1 MNSKIEDLFSS
12 SVIKYIRSEI
22 ASSNE
27 NEVFFVGEINHDG
40 KVTSVSVGSR
50 GNLHSVPVN
59 QDLKRKGSV
68 LIHNHPGGNL
78 TPSDADL
85 SVAAVSS
92 ENAQGFYI
100 INNDVTE
107 IYVVVEPVLPKV
119 IKKLDV
125 DDAAFYISKDGPL
138 AKINENFEE
147 RLSQIELLKNIVK
160 TFNQNKTGV
169 FEAGTG
175 VGKSYAYLIPSI
187 LWAVQNNERVVIS
200 TGTINLQQQLCL
212 KDIPQAIKIT
222 GKPVKFILMKGRQ
235 NYICKRRLQDA
246 LNSKDLFENNDD
258 LDRIAQWQDSCD
270 SGSKSE
276 LSFLPSESVWNRI
289 NSESDA
295 CMALRCPYYSQCFVM
310 KVKKEASAANILVV
324 NHHLLFADIES
335 RLHGAGYDDA
345 VVLPPYKRI
354 IFDEAHG
361 IETAAT
367 SFFSE
372 SFNRFKILKP
382 LNLLY
387 RKKKNSAMGFLFSV
401 SMLSKEEEKSF
412 QAYQMISK
420 IKSDLTNLETL
431 ALDLCIQENNLWLNP
446 LTFRNFQPV
455 LSMCQTL
462 AKDISVF
469 TSLVLEVLDGVPED
483 DRDIPYFWETKVLNR
498 RLSDY
503 SVILNDFFM
512 WEEKPDKV
520 FWLQKKNLPSDMQK
534 DDELNFY
541 INFIETP
548 LDIAP
553 LMNQGIFEP
562 MDSVVCT
569 SATLK
574 TGRDFSYWLRHNGLY
589 FSDSDEVLQGE
600 FFSPFPYKEN
610 MIFLVP
616 KDIPFPDEPD
626 FQVYVENVLKNLILK
641 AKGRTLVLFTS
652 YESLRLSYNNIFSTM
667 LANGIKL
674 LRQGSDDNARIL
686 KNFKDDVSSVLFA
699 TDSFWQGV
707 DVPGESLSQVIIV
720 KLPFTVP
727 NDPVF
732 KARSEAIRKKGG
744 NSFMELSVPEAII
757 KFRQGV
763 GRLIRKN
770 TDKGTVVVLDR
781 RIYEKQYGSLF
792 LANVPECKKYY
803 EPVSN
808 ILDIIEEFLHL
819 INI

>member
-68 LIHNHPGGNL
+68 LIHNHPGENL

-147 RLSQIELLKNIVK
+147 RLSQIELLKNIAK

-626 FQVYVENVLKNLILK
+626 FQIYVENVLKKLILK

-674 LRQGSDDNARIL
+674 LRQGADDNARIL

-803 EPVSN
+803 EPVSK
-808 ILDIIEEFLHL
+808 ILDIIEEFLD
-819 INI
+819 

>member
-68 LIHNHPGGNL
+68 LIHNHPGENL

-147 RLSQIELLKNIVK
+147 RLSQIELLKNIAK

-803 EPVSN
+803 EPVSK
-808 ILDIIEEFLHL
+808 ILDIIEEFLD
-819 INI
+819 

>member
-345 VVLPPYKRI
+345 AVLPPYKRI

-626 FQVYVENVLKNLILK
+626 FQIYVENVLKNLILK

-803 EPVSN
+803 EPVSK
-808 ILDIIEEFLHL
+808 ILDIIEEFLD
-819 INI
+819 

>member
-59 QDLKRKGSV
+59 QELKRKGSV

-626 FQVYVENVLKNLILK
+626 FQMYVENVLKNLILK

-803 EPVSN
+803 EPVSK
-808 ILDIIEEFLHL
+808 ILDIIEEFLD
-819 INI
+819 

>member
-147 RLSQIELLKNIVK
+147 RLSQIELLKNIAK

-498 RLSDY
+498 RLLDY

-626 FQVYVENVLKNLILK
+626 FQIYVENVLKNLILK

-803 EPVSN
+803 EPVSK
-808 ILDIIEEFLHL
+808 ILDIIEEFLD
-819 INI
+819 

>member
-68 LIHNHPGGNL
+68 LIHNHPGENL

-147 RLSQIELLKNIVK
+147 RLSQIELLKNIAK

-270 SGSKSE
+270 TGSKSE

-616 KDIPFPDEPD
+616 KDIPFPDESD
-626 FQVYVENVLKNLILK
+626 FQIYVENVLKNLILK

-803 EPVSN
+803 EPVSK
-808 ILDIIEEFLHL
+808 ILDIIEEFLD
-819 INI
+819 

>member
-626 FQVYVENVLKNLILK
+626 FQIYVENVLKNLILK

-803 EPVSN
+803 EPVSK
-808 ILDIIEEFLHL
+808 ILDIIEEFLG
-819 INI
+819 

>member
-59 QDLKRKGSV
+59 QDLKRKGNV

-147 RLSQIELLKNIVK
+147 RLSQIELLKNIAK

-626 FQVYVENVLKNLILK
+626 FQIYVENVLKNLILK

-803 EPVSN
+803 EPVSK
-808 ILDIIEEFLHL
+808 ILDIIEEFLD
-819 INI
+819 

>member
-68 LIHNHPGGNL
+68 LIHNHPGENL

-626 FQVYVENVLKNLILK
+626 FQIYVENVLKNLILK

-674 LRQGSDDNARIL
+674 LRQGADDNARIL

-803 EPVSN
+803 EPVSK
-808 ILDIIEEFLHL
+808 ILDIIEEFLD
-819 INI
+819 

>member
-68 LIHNHPGGNL
+68 LIHNHPGENL

-147 RLSQIELLKNIVK
+147 RLSQIELLKNIAK

-335 RLHGAGYDDA
+335 RLLGAGYDDA

-626 FQVYVENVLKNLILK
+626 FQIYVENVLKNLILK

-803 EPVSN
+803 EPVSK
-808 ILDIIEEFLHL
+808 ILDIIEEFLD
-819 INI
+819 

>member
-59 QDLKRKGSV
+59 QELKRKGSV

-147 RLSQIELLKNIVK
+147 RLSQIELLKNIAK

-803 EPVSN
+803 EPVSK
-808 ILDIIEEFLHL
+808 ILDIIEEFLD
-819 INI
+819 

>member
-68 LIHNHPGGNL
+68 LIHNHPGENL

-147 RLSQIELLKNIVK
+147 RLSQIELLKNIAK

-246 LNSKDLFENNDD
+246 LNSKDLFENNED

-626 FQVYVENVLKNLILK
+626 FQIYVENVLKNLILK

-803 EPVSN
+803 EPVSK
-808 ILDIIEEFLHL
+808 ILDIIEEFLD
-819 INI
+819 

>member
-59 QDLKRKGSV
+59 QELKRKGSV

-420 IKSDLTNLETL
+420 IKTDLTNLETL

-626 FQVYVENVLKNLILK
+626 FQIYVENVLKNLILK

-674 LRQGSDDNARIL
+674 LRQGADDNARIL

-803 EPVSN
+803 EPVSK
-808 ILDIIEEFLHL
+808 ILDIIEEFLD
-819 INI
+819 

>member
-270 SGSKSE
+270 TGSKSE

-626 FQVYVENVLKNLILK
+626 FQIYVENVLKNLILK

-803 EPVSN
+803 EPVSK
-808 ILDIIEEFLHL
+808 ILDIIEEFLD
-819 INI
+819 

>member
-147 RLSQIELLKNIVK
+147 RLSQIELLKNIAK

-626 FQVYVENVLKNLILK
+626 FQIYVENVLKNLILK

-803 EPVSN
+803 EPVAK
-808 ILDIIEEFLHL
+808 ILDIIEEFLD
-819 INI
+819 

>member
-147 RLSQIELLKNIVK
+147 RLSQIELLKNIAK

-246 LNSKDLFENNDD
+246 LNSKDLFENNED

-803 EPVSN
+803 EPVSK
-808 ILDIIEEFLHL
+808 ILDIIEEFLD
-819 INI
+819 

>member
-401 SMLSKEEEKSF
+401 SMLSKKEEKSF

-626 FQVYVENVLKNLILK
+626 FQIYVENVLKNLILK

-674 LRQGSDDNARIL
+674 LRQGADDNARIL

-803 EPVSN
+803 EPVSK
-808 ILDIIEEFLHL
+808 ILDIIEEFLD
-819 INI
+819 

>member
-147 RLSQIELLKNIVK
+147 RLSQIELLKNIAK

-626 FQVYVENVLKNLILK
+626 FQIYVENVLKNLILK

-674 LRQGSDDNARIL
+674 LRQGADDNARIL

-803 EPVSN
+803 EPVSK
-808 ILDIIEEFLHL
+808 ILDIIEEFLD
-819 INI
+819 

>member
-626 FQVYVENVLKNLILK
+626 FQIYVENVLKNLILK

-674 LRQGSDDNARIL
+674 LRQGADDNARIL

-699 TDSFWQGV
+699 TDSFWKGV

-803 EPVSN
+803 EPVSK
-808 ILDIIEEFLHL
+808 ILDIIEEFLD
-819 INI
+819 

>member
-147 RLSQIELLKNIVK
+147 RLSQIELLKNIAK

-212 KDIPQAIKIT
+212 KDIPQAIKVT

-626 FQVYVENVLKNLILK
+626 FQIYVENVLKNLILK

-803 EPVSN
+803 EPVSK
-808 ILDIIEEFLHL
+808 ILDIIEEFLG
-819 INI
+819 

>member
-147 RLSQIELLKNIVK
+147 RLSQIELLKNIAK

-270 SGSKSE
+270 TGSKSE

-626 FQVYVENVLKNLILK
+626 FQIYVENVLKNLILK

-803 EPVSN
+803 EPVAK
-808 ILDIIEEFLHL
+808 ILDIIEEFLD
-819 INI
+819 

>member
-59 QDLKRKGSV
+59 QDLKRKGNV

-78 TPSDADL
+78 TLSDADL

-626 FQVYVENVLKNLILK
+626 FQIYVENVLKNLILK

-674 LRQGSDDNARIL
+674 LRQGADDNARIL

-803 EPVSN
+803 EPVSK
-808 ILDIIEEFLHL
+808 ILDIIEEFLD
-819 INI
+819 

>member
-68 LIHNHPGGNL
+68 LIHNHPGENL

-125 DDAAFYISKDGPL
+125 DDVAFYISKDGPL

-626 FQVYVENVLKNLILK
+626 FQIYVENVLKNLILK

-674 LRQGSDDNARIL
+674 LRQGADDNARIL

-803 EPVSN
+803 EPVAK
-808 ILDIIEEFLHL
+808 ILDIIEEFLD
-819 INI
+819 

>member
-59 QDLKRKGSV
+59 QELKRKGSV

-147 RLSQIELLKNIVK
+147 RLSQIELLKNIAK

-235 NYICKRRLQDA
+235 NYICKRRLQEA

-626 FQVYVENVLKNLILK
+626 FQIYVENVLKNLILK

-674 LRQGSDDNARIL
+674 LRQGADDNARIL

-803 EPVSN
+803 EPVSK
-808 ILDIIEEFLHL
+808 ILDIIEEFLD
-819 INI
+819 

>member
-187 LWAVQNNERVVIS
+187 LWAVQNNERIVIS

-626 FQVYVENVLKNLILK
+626 FQIYVENVLKNLILK

-803 EPVSN
+803 EPVSK
-808 ILDIIEEFLHL
+808 ILDIIEEFLG
-819 INI
+819 

>member
-626 FQVYVENVLKNLILK
+626 FQIYVENVLKNLILK

-803 EPVSN
+803 EPVAK
-808 ILDIIEEFLHL
+808 ILDIIEEFLD
-819 INI
+819 

>member
-107 IYVVVEPVLPKV
+107 IYVVVEPVLQKV

-626 FQVYVENVLKNLILK
+626 FQIYVENVLKNLILK

-803 EPVSN
+803 EPVSK
-808 ILDIIEEFLHL
+808 ILDIIEEFLD
-819 INI
+819 

>member
-626 FQVYVENVLKNLILK
+626 FQIYVENVLKNLILK

-674 LRQGSDDNARIL
+674 LRQGADDNARIL

-803 EPVSN
+803 EPVSK
-808 ILDIIEEFLHL
+808 ILDIIEEFLD
-819 INI
+819 

>member
-59 QDLKRKGSV
+59 QELKRKGSV

-626 FQVYVENVLKNLILK
+626 FQIYVENVLKNLILK

-803 EPVSN
+803 EPVSK
-808 ILDIIEEFLHL
+808 ILDIIEEFLD
-819 INI
+819 

>member
-147 RLSQIELLKNIVK
+147 RLSQIELLKNIAK

-345 VVLPPYKRI
+345 AVLPPYKRI

-553 LMNQGIFEP
+553 LFYNCIFVS
-562 MDSVVCT
+562 MDIFVCT
-569 SATLK
+569 YATL
-574 TGRDFSYWLRHNGLY
+574 
-589 FSDSDEVLQGE
+589 
-600 FFSPFPYKEN
+600 
-610 MIFLVP
+610 
-616 KDIPFPDEPD
+616 
-626 FQVYVENVLKNLILK
+626 
-641 AKGRTLVLFTS
+641 
-652 YESLRLSYNNIFSTM
+652 
-667 LANGIKL
+667 
-674 LRQGSDDNARIL
+674 
-686 KNFKDDVSSVLFA
+686 
-699 TDSFWQGV
+699 
-707 DVPGESLSQVIIV
+707 
-720 KLPFTVP
+720 
-727 NDPVF
+727 
-732 KARSEAIRKKGG
+732 
-744 NSFMELSVPEAII
+744 
-757 KFRQGV
+757 
-763 GRLIRKN
+763 
-770 TDKGTVVVLDR
+770 
-781 RIYEKQYGSLF
+781 
-792 LANVPECKKYY
+792 
-803 EPVSN
+803 
-808 ILDIIEEFLHL
+808 
-819 INI
+819 

>member
-147 RLSQIELLKNIVK
+147 RLSQIELLKNIAK

-246 LNSKDLFENNDD
+246 LNSKDLFENNED

-626 FQVYVENVLKNLILK
+626 FQIYVENVLKNLILK

-707 DVPGESLSQVIIV
+707 DIPGESLSQVIIV

-803 EPVSN
+803 EPVSK
-808 ILDIIEEFLHL
+808 ILDIIEEFLD
-819 INI
+819 

>member
-147 RLSQIELLKNIVK
+147 RLSQIELLKNIAK

-270 SGSKSE
+270 TGSKSE

-616 KDIPFPDEPD
+616 KDIPFPDESD
-626 FQVYVENVLKNLILK
+626 SQIYVENVLKNLILK

-674 LRQGSDDNARIL
+674 LRQGADDNARIL

-803 EPVSN
+803 EPVSK
-808 ILDIIEEFLHL
+808 ILDIIEEFLD
-819 INI
+819 

>member
-59 QDLKRKGSV
+59 QDLKRKGNV

-147 RLSQIELLKNIVK
+147 RLSQIELLKNIAK

-626 FQVYVENVLKNLILK
+626 FQIYVENVLKNLILK

-674 LRQGSDDNARIL
+674 LRQGADDNARIL

-732 KARSEAIRKKGG
+732 KSRSEAIRKKGG

-803 EPVSN
+803 EPVSK
-808 ILDIIEEFLHL
+808 ILDIIEEFLD
-819 INI
+819 

>member
-85 SVAAVSS
+85 SVATVSS

-462 AKDISVF
+462 AKDILVF

-626 FQVYVENVLKNLILK
+626 FQIYVENVLKNLILK

-686 KNFKDDVSSVLFA
+686 KNFKDNVSSVLFA

-803 EPVSN
+803 EPVAK
-808 ILDIIEEFLHL
+808 ILDIIEEFLD
-819 INI
+819 

>member
-27 NEVFFVGEINHDG
+27 NEVFFVGEINQDG

-68 LIHNHPGGNL
+68 LIHNHPGENL

-270 SGSKSE
+270 TGSKSE

-626 FQVYVENVLKNLILK
+626 FQIYVENVLKNLILK

-803 EPVSN
+803 EPVSK
-808 ILDIIEEFLHL
+808 ILNIIEEFLD
-819 INI
+819 

>member
-68 LIHNHPGGNL
+68 LIHNHPGENL

-803 EPVSN
+803 EPVAK
-808 ILDIIEEFLHL
+808 ILDIIEEFLD
-819 INI
+819 

>member
-59 QDLKRKGSV
+59 QDLKRTGSV

-626 FQVYVENVLKNLILK
+626 FQIYVENVLKNLILK

-674 LRQGSDDNARIL
+674 LRQGADDNARIL

-792 LANVPECKKYY
+792 LANVPECKK
-803 EPVSN
+803 
-808 ILDIIEEFLHL
+808 
-819 INI
+819 

>member
-59 QDLKRKGSV
+59 QELKRKGSV

-147 RLSQIELLKNIVK
+147 RLSQIELLKNIAK

-235 NYICKRRLQDA
+235 NYICKRRLQEA

-626 FQVYVENVLKNLILK
+626 FQIYVENVLKNLILK

-674 LRQGSDDNARIL
+674 LRQGADDNARIL

-732 KARSEAIRKKGG
+732 KSRSEAIRKKGG

-803 EPVSN
+803 EPVSK
-808 ILDIIEEFLHL
+808 ILDIIEEFLD
-819 INI
+819 

>member
-68 LIHNHPGGNL
+68 LIHNHPGENL

-147 RLSQIELLKNIVK
+147 RLSQIELLKNIAK

-626 FQVYVENVLKNLILK
+626 FQIYVENVLKNLILK

-803 EPVSN
+803 EPVSK
-808 ILDIIEEFLHL
+808 ILDIIEEFLG
-819 INI
+819 